1 MKKLFLA
8 IAFFSCLASFA
19 QLSVKKL
26 DGTPIIT
33 GDVFTFHQL
42 EEPDN
47 YLGFKLYNTSAASIK
62 VKARVVSV
70 TNSTGT
76 DLQLCIGDV
85 CLNSI
90 TAGNSYPSSPV
101 TIQAGGQNS
110 NFDHILNNNP
120 GIDTSAPVEYV
131 IRISQVNDS
140 GVEIG
145 TPVTFTYRYTSV
157 LASETFAPAQN
168 DVTLKSSIVSS
179 TLDIRAAKNVL
190 MELFDVN
197 GKSIRRENLASGD
210 HSIDV
215 SDLSSGIY
223 ILSFNTETNQKSTA
237 KFIKK

>member
-8 IAFFSCLASFA
+8 IAFLSLTTSFA

-26 DGTPIIT
+26 DGTPIVT
-33 GDVFTFHQL
+33 GDVFVFHEL

-47 YLGFKLYNTSAASIK
+47 YLGFKVYNTSASSIK
-62 VKARVVSV
+62 VRAKVVSI

-76 DLQLCIGDV
+76 DLQLCLGDI
-85 CLNSI
+85 CLNTIS
-90 TAGNSYPSSPV
+90 AGSSYPSSPV
-101 TIQAGGQNS
+101 TIAANGQNS

-120 GIDTSAPVEYV
+120 GIDPTQPVEYV
-131 IRISQVNDS
+131 IRISQVDNS

-145 TPVTFTYRYTSV
+145 TGVTFTYRYTAV
-157 LASETFAPAQN
+157 LANETFTNTQN
-168 DVTLKSSIVSS
+168 DVVLKSSIVSS
-179 TLDIRAAKNVL
+179 TLDIRAAKNVM

-197 GKSIRRENLASGD
+197 GKSIRRENLSAGD

-215 SDLSSGIY
+215 SELGAGMY
-223 ILSFNTETNQKSTA
+223 ILGFNSETNQKSTA